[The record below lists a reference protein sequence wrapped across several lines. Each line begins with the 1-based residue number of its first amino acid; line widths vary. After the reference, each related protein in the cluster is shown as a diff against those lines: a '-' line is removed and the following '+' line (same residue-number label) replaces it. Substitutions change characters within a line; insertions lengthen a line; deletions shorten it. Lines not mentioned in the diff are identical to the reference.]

1 MTDFFTPKKKASSD
15 IWYKE
20 PWMLLVVGGPV
31 VVVIAAIITGFIA
44 WQGEDKVIAKDYYKH
59 GLNIN
64 KDIFR
69 DAKANEYK
77 MQGKAK
83 LDSVTGK
90 ILLQLEG
97 KTTLPS
103 SVIFSTSFTSSNSV
117 YEQIQKISLTQVQPG
132 IYEGELKMPSA
143 TDSVSLALWHVQIEA
158 TDWRL
163 TADWHDPMHSSLQL
177 QATN

>member
-1 MTDFFTPKKKASSD
+1 MANFYTSPKTKKD

-20 PWMLLVVGGPV
+20 PWMLLVVGGPAIV
-31 VVVIAAIITGFIA
+31 VVAAIITGFIA
-44 WQGEDKVIAKDYYKH
+44 WRGEDKVIAKDYYKH

-77 MQGKAK
+77 MQAK
-83 LDSVTGK
+83 VQLDAVTGK
-90 ILLQLEG
+90 ILLRLEG

-132 IYEGELKMPSA
+132 TYEGELKMPSA
-143 TDSVSLALWHVQIEA
+143 TDSISLALWHVQIEA

-163 TADWHDPMHSSLQL
+163 TADWHEPRHSSLQL

>member
-77 MQGKAK
+77 INHN
-83 LDSVTGK
+83 LDN
-90 ILLQLEG
+90 E
-97 KTTLPS
+97 
-103 SVIFSTSFTSSNSV
+103 FDSFYRNLGFV
-117 YEQIQKISLTQVQPG
+117 VLYF
-132 IYEGELKMPSA
+132 
-143 TDSVSLALWHVQIEA
+143 W
-158 TDWRL
+158 
-163 TADWHDPMHSSLQL
+163 
-177 QATN
+177 